1 MPRILPGALVI
12 KSWQSVDTEVEQ
24 IELHLSRVKL
34 LVSIYH
40 VQLLSGFSRFK
51 MLSLAKFIAAA
62 AVGIAMSPFVS
73 AAGNVTVKELTG
85 GCSAYP
91 GYDASAGQAGPWSMQ
106 VKDTDGGVLD
116 NHGLTA
122 IYSRGS
128 TGIRWG
134 YVSSHPGTITR
145 LAMSKVK
152 SLH

>member
-1 MPRILPGALVI
+1 M
-12 KSWQSVDTEVEQ
+12 S
-24 IELHLSRVKL
+24 
-34 LVSIYH
+34 
-40 VQLLSGFSRFK
+40 
-51 MLSLAKFIAAA
+51 SLAKFIAAA

-91 GYDASAGQAGPWSMQ
+91 DYDASAGQAGPWSMQ

-116 NHGLTA
+116 DHGLTA

-134 YVSSHPGTITR
+134 YVSSHPGVTTR
-145 LAMSKVK
+145 LVMPKVT
-152 SLH
+152 SLTIFISDGRA